1 MARYTIRPLQR
12 SDFETLMALEE
23 GIFGALGEKVL
34 GPYYVRLCCDFFA
47 DTCFLA
53 FADERPVGYLL
64 SFLKDREAYCTTLG
78 IAPEFQGTRV
88 TLRLL
93 MAFTRTIVDRVDVC
107 WFTVDEGNQAA
118 RALHRVLGAQEVE
131 VRDDFYGKGQ
141 PRIVSRIDRDGLE
154 RVRGKYERLGLLDG
168 GRLPAAGQSG
178 AAHADA

>member
-1 MARYTIRPLQR
+1 MARYTIRTLES

-23 GIFGALGEKVL
+23 GIFGAQGEKVL

-53 FADERPVGYLL
+53 LADERPVGYLL
-64 SFLKDREAYCTTLG
+64 SFLKGREAYCTTLG
-78 IAPEFQGTRV
+78 VHPDFQGTRL

-93 MAFTRTIVDRVDVC
+93 MAFTRSIVERVDVC

-118 RALHRVLGAQEVE
+118 RALHHVLGAEEVG

-141 PRIVSRIDRDGLE
+141 PRIVSRIDRAGLE
-154 RVRGKYERLGLLDG
+154 RVRGKYERLGLLG
-168 GRLPAAGQSG
+168 PGR
-178 AAHADA
+178 HAEAPHAEA